1 MLVTWRYRPR
11 KSLIQSFDPRAWII
25 FFGCYIACTVLFWD
39 LRYLAVL
46 FSMALLVVL
55 TSGIKFSEMRRAW
68 LFIGG
73 FVVFFSFLTF
83 LTGRGGIELYTE
95 EHLIA
100 RLEAGFTILGWRP
113 TLDITAEKTM
123 FSVSMFVRV
132 FSLASMTILIPYSLN
147 PAHYGIIFRGLG
159 LPDKVAYGMDLTM
172 RFIPS
177 FGRDFMLTRD
187 AQRARGYE
195 IEKLSGGLFAQVR
208 KLAPLI
214 VPVTIHAIV
223 SSEDIIDAMDLRAFG
238 VGPRTWLEQLHYR
251 TRDRLLIVSGIIL
264 LLTSITLSLFGI
276 GKFWVPQFLL
286 AMAGA

>member
-1 MLVTWRYRPR
+1 MLVTWRYKKRD
-11 KSLIQSFDPRAWII
+11 SLIQSFDPRAWII
-25 FFGCYIACTVLFWD
+25 FFACYLGCTVLFWD

-46 FSMALLVVL
+46 FLIAMISVL
-55 TSGIKFSEMRRAW
+55 TSGIKFKEMRRAW
-68 LFIGG
+68 IFIGG
-73 FVVFFSFLTF
+73 FVVFFSLLTF

-95 EHLIA
+95 EHLLA
-100 RLEAGFTILGWRP
+100 RLEAGFTLLGWRP
-113 TLDITAEKTM
+113 TLNITAEKTM
-123 FSVSMFVRV
+123 YAVSMLLRV

-195 IEKLSGGLFAQVR
+195 LEKLSGGIFNQVR

-223 SSEDIIDAMDLRAFG
+223 GSEDIIDAMDLRAFG
-238 VGPRTWLEQLHYR
+238 VGRRTWLEEIHYR
-251 TRDRLLIVSGIIL
+251 RRDYILVGVGIAMLTASVAFSLLGW
-264 LLTSITLSLFGI
+264 
-276 GKFWVPQFLL
+276 GKFWVPQFLIAL
-286 AMAGA
+286 AG